1 MFCWTSISS
10 ISSETLMTPK
20 VLEMFPADVLRGFLG
35 FLAFAMNALFLDA
48 T

>member
-1 MFCWTSISS
+1 
-10 ISSETLMTPK
+10 MTPN

-35 FLAFAMNALFLDA
+35 FLGFLAFAMNALSLDA